1 MLQGGYIVI
10 EKEFTTTEIG
20 KLAGVT
26 RKTVG
31 KYIKGKGI
39 EPVEKQGN
47 IPKYSEKVKNEIVE
61 HYKKLNHENVSASKD
76 NGCEEIIKAKDELI
90 AELRREVEVLTNQLN
105 TVNTL
110 VDQAQ
115 KLNLL
120 DKNTKEL
127 EEPKKKKTWKEN

>member
-1 MLQGGYIVI
+1 MS
-10 EKEFTTTEIG
+10 EKKYTTTEIG

-26 RKTVG
+26 RKTAG

-39 EPVEKQGN
+39 EPVEQQGN
-47 IPKYSEKVKNEIVE
+47 IPKYSEEVKNQIVE
-61 HYKKLNHENVSASKD
+61 HYKKLNHNSGTTSKND
-76 NGCEEIIKAKDELI
+76 KYEEIIKAKDELI
-90 AELRREVEVLTNQLN
+90 EELRKEVDVLTNQLN

-120 DKNTKEL
+120 DKNTKQL
-127 EEPKKKKTWKEN
+127 EESKKKKTWKFWK

>member
-1 MLQGGYIVI
+1 MSK
-10 EKEFTTTEIG
+10 KEFTTTEIG

-39 EPVEKQGN
+39 EPVEQQGN
-47 IPKYSEKVKNEIVE
+47 IPKYSEEVKNRIVE
-61 HYKKLNHENVSASKD
+61 HYKKLNHDNDTASKND
-76 NGCEEIIKAKDELI
+76 KYEEIIKAKDELI
-90 AELRREVEVLTNQLN
+90 EELRKEIDVLTNQLN

-120 DKNTKEL
+120 DKNTRQL
-127 EEPKKKKTWKEN
+127 EEPKKKKSWKFWK

>member
-1 MLQGGYIVI
+1 ML
-10 EKEFTTTEIG
+10 EKDFTTTEIG
-20 KLAGVT
+20 NLAGVT

-47 IPKYSEKVKNEIVE
+47 IPKYSEKAKNEIVE
-61 HYKKLNHENVSASKD
+61 HYIKLNHENVSALKNDSY
-76 NGCEEIIKAKDELI
+76 EETIRAKDELI
-90 AELRREVEVLTNQLN
+90 AELRKEVDVLTNQLN

-127 EEPKKKKTWKEN
+127 KEPKKKKSWKFWK

>member
-1 MLQGGYIVI
+1 MT

-26 RKTVG
+26 RKTIG

-39 EPVEKQGN
+39 EPVSKQGN
-47 IPKYSEKVKNEIVE
+47 IPKYSEEVKDRVVD
-61 HYKKLNHENVSASKD
+61 HYKKLSHENGTVSKNSHY
-76 NGCEEIIKAKDELI
+76 EEIIKATDELI
-90 AELRREVEVLTNQLN
+90 EELRKEVDTLTRQLN

-120 DKNTKEL
+120 DKNTKRL
-127 EEPKKKKTWKEN
+127 EEPKKKKSWKFWQKD

>member
-1 MLQGGYIVI
+1 ML
-10 EKEFTTTEIG
+10 EKDFTTTEIG
-20 KLAGVT
+20 NLAGVT

-47 IPKYSEKVKNEIVE
+47 IPKYSEKAKNEIVE
-61 HYKKLNHENVSASKD
+61 HYKKLNHENVSALKNDSY
-76 NGCEEIIKAKDELI
+76 EETIRAKDELI
-90 AELRREVEVLTNQLN
+90 AELRKEVDVLTNQLN

-127 EEPKKKKTWKEN
+127 KEPKKKKSWKFWK

>member
-1 MLQGGYIVI
+1 MYKKG
-10 EKEFTTTEIG
+10 FTTTEIG
-20 KLAGVT
+20 ELAGVT

-31 KYIKGKGI
+31 KYIKGKSI

-47 IPKYSEKVKNEIVE
+47 IPKYSEEVKNEIVK
-61 HYKKLNHENVSASKD
+61 HYKRMNHESVSASK
-76 NGCEEIIKAKDELI
+76 NNSYEGIIKAKDELI
-90 AELRREVEVLTNQLN
+90 EELRKEVDVLTNQLN

-120 DKNTKEL
+120 DKNTKQL
-127 EEPKKKKTWKEN
+127 EEPKKKKSWKFWK